1 MIPKIG
7 QILRRVTPAQELPNV
22 IIAEAVEEAMVV
34 FVVVQGGC
42 WRVRLGNGEV
52 FSSHVCVE
60 ESGLSHPIP
69 LPHIVSGCLD
79 ESYFILPYRKL
90 DSWPPD
96 GWELVE

>member
-34 FVVVQGGC
+34 AVVHQGGM
-42 WRVRLGNGEV
+42 WTAQLGNGASYRSHDDVEHYGLYRLLV
-52 FSSHVCVE
+52 LPRLVSAHPSSCVTMTA
-60 ESGLSHPIP
+60 P
-69 LPHIVSGCLD
+69 
-79 ESYFILPYRKL
+79 R